1 MRKNDPE
8 AGQKIHLGDLWQEFP
23 GPGSQESRQKS
34 KHDAVS
40 GSPVIGISIPL
51 EKKSNKHVNV
61 WQKKSNKHV
70 NVWQIGK
77 NCYEK
82 DICPPSRNG
91 IISETSI
98 LNS

>member
-8 AGQKIHLGDLWQEFP
+8 AGQKTHPGDLWQEFP
-23 GPGSQESRQKS
+23 GLGSQESRQKS
-34 KHDAVS
+34 KHDAVG

-61 WQKKSNKHV
+61 WQ
-70 NVWQIGK
+70 IGK
-77 NCYEK
+77 NCYEEN
-82 DICPPSRNG
+82 ICPPSSDG